1 MVNTSA
7 PSSFLARHEFLVRR
21 LHSLTG
27 LIPVGA
33 YMVVHLVVNASLL
46 SGPSTFQKY
55 VYQIH
60 GIEDSLL
67 LVEWAFIFLPILF
80 HGLFGLV
87 IIWGGLSN
95 TGSYPYVRNIR
106 YTVQRATGIV
116 ALLFIVWHVF
126 HLHGWFHFD
135 AWLNT
140 VAEPLGGANFRP
152 FNAASTL
159 GMAMS
164 SLVVQVLYAVG
175 VLVCVYHLANGLWT
189 MGITWGLWTSPAAQQ
204 RVSKACAGFGVL
216 LVFVGMVALFA
227 ASNVNIEEAKQ
238 AELEMYE
245 AKTKAGD
252 IKKNPHKRSTSKAED
267 KRSGELATG
276 PGR

>member
-1 MVNTSA
+1 VNTSA

-33 YMVVHLVVNASLL
+33 YMVVHLVVNASLM
-46 SGPSTFQKY
+46 SGASTFQKN

-60 GIEDSLL
+60 SLEDALL

-95 TGSYPYVRNIR
+95 TGSYPYVSNIR
-106 YTVQRATGIV
+106 YTVQRATGII
-116 ALLFIVWHVF
+116 ALLFIVCHVF
-126 HLHGWFHFD
+126 HLHGWFHFEG
-135 AWLNT
+135 WLT
-140 VAEPLGGANFRP
+140 AVAEPLGGAKFKP

-175 VLVCVYHLANGLWT
+175 VLACVYHLANGLWT

-204 RVSKACAGFGVL
+204 RASKACAGFGVL
-216 LVFVGMVALFA
+216 LAAAGMVALFA
-227 ASNVNIEEAKQ
+227 ASTVNVGKAEKIEV
-238 AELEMYE
+238 EMYE
-245 AKTKAGD
+245 ARTKSGD
-252 IKKNPHKRSTSKAED
+252 IKENPHKLSTSQAGD
-267 KRSGELATG
+267 SRGGEVAIG
-276 PGR
+276 PGS